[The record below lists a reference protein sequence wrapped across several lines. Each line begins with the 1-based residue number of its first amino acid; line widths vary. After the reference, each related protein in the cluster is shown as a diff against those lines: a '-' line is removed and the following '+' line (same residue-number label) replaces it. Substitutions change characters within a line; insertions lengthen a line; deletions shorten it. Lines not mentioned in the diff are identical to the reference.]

1 MEKPQ
6 INVIIQGKVV
16 GKEKQKLARA
26 ELQDHVFNT
35 CQKYD
40 LCYYEIFGILEAIK
54 LDLQYDVSF
63 EEEEEEGG

>member
-6 INVIIQGKVV
+6 INVIIE

-26 ELQDHVFNT
+26 ELEDHVFNT
-35 CQKYD
+35 CQKYG

-54 LDLQYDVSF
+54 LDLQSNASF
-63 EEEEEEGG
+63 EEEEEEQG